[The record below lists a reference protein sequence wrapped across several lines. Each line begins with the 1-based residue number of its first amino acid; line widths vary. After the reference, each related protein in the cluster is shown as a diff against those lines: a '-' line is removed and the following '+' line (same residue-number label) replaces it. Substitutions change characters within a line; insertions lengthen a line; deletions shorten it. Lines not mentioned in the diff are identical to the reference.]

1 MAGISEIYTAKAMLD
16 SQMVHMGKQGEK
28 LNQYNHD
35 GSVYQFKRKHS
46 HKRPRAG
53 YESGLSGLQIA
64 AGDKT

>member
-46 HKRPRAG
+46 HKRPRVLVRS
-53 YESGLSGLQIA
+53 ERSPNSGW
-64 AGDKT
+64 